1 MFIHSLIQQIF
12 IEVLFVPSTALNAGD
27 IAVNELML
35 NEEKSEGMHAA

>member
-1 MFIHSLIQQIF
+1 M
-12 IEVLFVPSTALNAGD
+12 PSTALNAGA